1 MKYDGGVPDVIVV
14 NPRVAIPV
22 EELSIAF
29 ARSGGPG
36 GQNVNKV
43 ASKAEV
49 RWRPASSSALTPDDR
64 DWLIAKIG
72 GRLTN
77 DGELIVVSEKTRDQI
92 VNRADATEKLVAI
105 VRAALVRPK
114 PRRATKPSR
123 GARERR
129 LGEKK
134 RRAVVKSGRGRQ
146 STD

>member
-1 MKYDGGVPDVIVV
+1 MPDVLVI
-14 NPRVAIPV
+14 NPRVQLPV
-22 EELSIAF
+22 SELSYAF

-49 RWRPASSSALTPDDR
+49 RWTPSTSSALSEGDR
-64 DWLIAKIG
+64 AWLLAKLG
-72 GRLTN
+72 GRLTTE
-77 DGELIVVSEKTRDQI
+77 GELIVVSEKTRDQL
-92 VNRADATEKLVAI
+92 VNRADATEKLVEL

-123 GARERR
+123 GAKERR

-134 RRAVVKSGRGRQ
+134 RRAVVKSGRGRA
-146 STD
+146 SHD

>member
-1 MKYDGGVPDVIVV
+1 MPDVIVV
-14 NPRVAIPV
+14 NPQVAIPV
-22 EELSIAF
+22 DELSYAF

-43 ASKAEV
+43 SSKAEV
-49 RWRPASSSALTPDDR
+49 RWSPATSSALSPDDR
-64 DWLIAKIG
+64 AWLLAKIG
-72 GRLTN
+72 GRLTT
-77 DGELIVVSEKTRDQI
+77 DGELIVVSEKTRDQPL
-92 VNRADATEKLVAI
+92 NRADATEKLVAI

-134 RRAVVKSGRGRQ
+134 RRAAVKSGRGRAT
-146 STD
+146 SE